1 MKKHDICC
9 RIGFFSILKGET
21 KTPQYFFHEIEIFNK
36 KMNIPFILDVKK
48 EFTLS
53 KVKTKLTK
61 FLSNNQ
67 YIERVSPGH
76 FLLFQ
81 SKGHGQNFVHI

>member
-1 MKKHDICC
+1 
-9 RIGFFSILKGET
+9 
-21 KTPQYFFHEIEIFNK
+21 
-36 KMNIPFILDVKK
+36 MNIPFILDVKK

-67 YIERVSPGH
+67 YIERVLHVLQDTFFSFSRKVIEVTISLIIIIFVFSITPWT
-76 FLLFQ
+76 LL
-81 SKGHGQNFVHI
+81 V